1 MELRANRLKVVAIR
15 SGHWDAVRSRMIS
28 RSELEALIVDRLIE
42 IRRAEVMLKRRFRQL
57 IHSQKG
63 RAELASSLTDLDVRA
78 ERLELMLNAL
88 ASGEASAPRPA
99 AA

>member
-1 MELRANRLKVVAIR
+1 
-15 SGHWDAVRSRMIS
+15 MIS

-42 IRRAEVMLKRRFRQL
+42 IRRAELTLKRRFRRL

-63 RAELASSLTDLDVRA
+63 RAELASSLTELDVRA
-78 ERLELMLNAL
+78 EWLELKLNAL
-88 ASGEASAPRPA
+88 VSAESSTSRPA

>member
-1 MELRANRLKVVAIR
+1 
-15 SGHWDAVRSRMIS
+15 MIS

-42 IRRAEVMLKRRFRQL
+42 IRRAELTLKHRFRQL

-78 ERLELMLNAL
+78 QRLELMLNAL
-88 ASGEASAPRPA
+88 AGESSASQPA